1 MCEIILN
8 EGQKKGLEVAV
19 RHFKEGKDT
28 VIAGYAGTGKSTLVA
43 KIIEKL
49 HISNVVFVA
58 FAGKAVKVLREKGNE
73 NAITCHRLLYKP
85 ILQEDGTYK
94 YELTDSIDYDLIV
107 ADECSMIPNKMV
119 KEMRSFGVPIIFL
132 GDSFQLPPVENP
144 EAENEEN
151 TVNNHLLDNPDVFLT
166 EIMRQAT
173 ESEIIRAGIKL
184 RNMEKLSYGI
194 DREFSV
200 INKNKLNDRT
210 LLWADEIICATNR
223 KRTEINNYVR
233 KLLKHSELPQVGD
246 KIICL
251 HNYYDYVTNNDDMM
265 PLTNGTIGIIV
276 KMEEVMWTAP
286 KSIIDKLEVKEIPCY
301 SISIKTDSGF
311 YNNLLID
318 KNELIT
324 GKKTLT
330 GYDLYLVSKK
340 YKELDKAKI
349 SHKPIPMDFNYG
361 YAITCHKAQ
370 GSEWDNIVVME
381 EWFPNDLETHCR
393 WLYTAITR
401 ASEKVVIVR

>member
-132 GDSFQLPPVENP
+132 GDPFQLPPCRKP
-144 EAENEEN
+144 
-151 TVNNHLLDNPDVFLT
+151 
-166 EIMRQAT
+166 R
-173 ESEIIRAGIKL
+173 S
-184 RNMEKLSYGI
+184 
-194 DREFSV
+194 RE
-200 INKNKLNDRT
+200 
-210 LLWADEIICATNR
+210 
-223 KRTEINNYVR
+223 
-233 KLLKHSELPQVGD
+233 
-246 KIICL
+246 
-251 HNYYDYVTNNDDMM
+251 
-265 PLTNGTIGIIV
+265 
-276 KMEEVMWTAP
+276 
-286 KSIIDKLEVKEIPCY
+286 
-301 SISIKTDSGF
+301 
-311 YNNLLID
+311 
-318 KNELIT
+318 
-324 GKKTLT
+324 
-330 GYDLYLVSKK
+330 
-340 YKELDKAKI
+340 
-349 SHKPIPMDFNYG
+349 
-361 YAITCHKAQ
+361 
-370 GSEWDNIVVME
+370 
-381 EWFPNDLETHCR
+381 
-393 WLYTAITR
+393 
-401 ASEKVVIVR
+401 